1 LTATLGQRIVEGT
14 PTLALERIVRPLDVA
29 KLALITVTPTLIG
42 AVVIFA
48 PRWFAYLAD
57 HWPRHKKAVPEPLG
71 PPIQQLAV
79 DLRRLLRLHQE
90 LTESAHLAMRAHRL
104 WAVEAAIG
112 TRALEAAKALDVPHP
127 EPERPGVLN
136 RTELSE
142 LLSALSSAGLV
153 LPEKVGPFIGD
164 GR

>member
-1 LTATLGQRIVEGT
+1 M
-14 PTLALERIVRPLDVA
+14 RPIDVA
-29 KLALITVTPTLIG
+29 KLVLITVTPTLIG

-48 PRWFAYLAD
+48 PRWCRFVID
-57 HWPRHKKAVPEPLG
+57 RWPRRPKDTPEPLG

-79 DLRRLLRLHQE
+79 DLRRLLRLHSE
-90 LTESAHLAMRAHRL
+90 LTASAHLAMRAHRM

-127 EPERPGVLN
+127 EPVRPGVLN
-136 RTELSE
+136 RNDLSR
-142 LLSALSSAGLV
+142 LLYDLSSAGLV

>member
-1 LTATLGQRIVEGT
+1 M
-14 PTLALERIVRPLDVA
+14 RPIDVA

-48 PRWFAYLAD
+48 PRWCRFLVD
-57 HWPRHKKAVPEPLG
+57 RWPRRKDPTPEPLG
-71 PPIQQLAV
+71 PPIQQLAA
-79 DLRRLLRLHQE
+79 DLRRLLRLHNE
-90 LTESAHLAMRAHRL
+90 LTASAHLAMRAHRL

-127 EPERPGVLN
+127 QPVRPGVLN

-142 LLSALSSAGLV
+142 LLYRLAAAGLV